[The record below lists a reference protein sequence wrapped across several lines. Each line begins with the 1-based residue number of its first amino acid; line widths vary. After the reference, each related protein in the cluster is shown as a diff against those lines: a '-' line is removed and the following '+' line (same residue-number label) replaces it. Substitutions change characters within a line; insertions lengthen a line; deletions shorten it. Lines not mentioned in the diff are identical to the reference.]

1 MTRKVLEEQL
11 DALARLAEQPPDSWI
26 APLRA
31 ALRQRN
37 NYLVAKAAAMVE
49 RERIAILLPD
59 LLAAYDRFFED
70 ASKSDPQCWAKNALS
85 KALAALELQEPEPF
99 LRGLRHVQ
107 MEPVWGGQSDTAASL
122 RGTCALALVQCRGLS
137 EITLLRYL
145 LDVLVDADK
154 VVRCNAV
161 RAIEQVGS
169 HAASLLLRLRAQ
181 LGSDEAEVLGAC
193 YSGVLRL
200 EGVAAL
206 PWAQHFLAAED
217 DAAAEAALA
226 MAETHSLEAFIMLK
240 QQWEKTRDLWFGSV
254 LLSAIALTRQHEA
267 TEFLMGLVR
276 SDARGSG
283 MALETLL
290 RAMPSEDVVQKLKAL
305 VAGNES
311 LEKIFRENSS
321 ATERR

>member
-11 DALARLAEQPPDSWI
+11 DALAQLAEQPPASWI
-26 APLRA
+26 VPLRA

-49 RERIAILLPD
+49 RERLAILLPD
-59 LLAAYDRFFED
+59 ILAAYDRFFEN

-85 KALAALELQEPEPF
+85 KALAALELQEPKPF

-107 MEPVWGGQSDTAASL
+107 MEPVWGGQSDTAGSL

-137 EITLLRYL
+137 EITLLRHL
-145 LDVLVDADK
+145 LDVMVDADK

-206 PWAQHFLAAED
+206 PWAQRFLAAED
-217 DAAAEAALA
+217 DAAGEAALA
-226 MAETHSLEAFIMLK
+226 MAETHSMEAFTILK
-240 QQWEKTRDLWFGSV
+240 QQWGQTRDLWFGSV
-254 LLSAIALTRQHEA
+254 LLSAIALTRQQEA
-267 TEFLMGLVR
+267 TEFLMDMVR
-276 SDARGSG
+276 KDARGSS
-283 MALETLL
+283 MALEALL
-290 RAMPSEDVVQKLKAL
+290 RGMPSKEIVQKLKAL
-305 VAGNES
+305 VAGNEL
-311 LEKIFRENSS
+311 LEKILRENSS

>member
-1 MTRKVLEEQL
+1 MTRKALEEQL
-11 DALARLAEQPPDSWI
+11 DALARLAEQPPESWI
-26 APLRA
+26 ALLQK

-49 RERIAILLPD
+49 SARIEVLLPD
-59 LLAAYDRFFED
+59 LLTAYSHFFEN

-107 MEPVWGGQSDTAASL
+107 MEPVWGGQSDTAGSL

-145 LDVLVDADK
+145 LDVMVDADK

-206 PWAQHFLAAED
+206 PWAQRFLAAED
-217 DAAAEAALA
+217 DAAGEAALA
-226 MAETHSLEAFIMLK
+226 MAETHSTEAFTILK
-240 QQWEKTRDLWFGSV
+240 QQWEQTRDLWFGSV

-267 TEFLMGLVR
+267 TEFLLDMVR
-276 SDARGSG
+276 KDARGSS
-283 MALETLL
+283 MAVEALL
-290 RAMPSEDVVQKLKAL
+290 RAMPSEDVIEKLRSC
-305 VAGNES
+305 VAGNPQ
-311 LEKIFRENSS
+311 LERIFKEN
-321 ATERR
+321 ARPTERQ

>member
-1 MTRKVLEEQL
+1 MTRKALEEQL
-11 DALARLAEQPPDSWI
+11 DALARLAEQPSDSWI
-26 APLRA
+26 APLRS

-37 NYLVAKAAAMVE
+37 NYLVSKAAAMVE
-49 RERIAILLPD
+49 RERLEILLPD
-59 LLAAYDRFFED
+59 ILTAYDRFFED

-85 KALAALELQEPEPF
+85 KALAALEFQEPEPF

-107 MEPVWGGQSDTAASL
+107 MEPVWGGQSDTAGSL
-122 RGTCALALVQCRGLS
+122 RGTCALALVQCRGLA

-154 VVRCNAV
+154 VVRHNAV

-181 LGSDEAEVLGAC
+181 SGSDEAEVLGAC

-206 PWAQHFLAAED
+206 PWAQRFLAAED

-226 MAETHSLEAFIMLK
+226 MAETHSLEAFTILR
-240 QQWEKTRDLWFGSV
+240 QQWELTRDLWFGSV
-254 LLSAIALTRQHEA
+254 LLSAIALTRQQKA
-267 TEFLMGLVR
+267 TEFLTEMVR
-276 SDARGSG
+276 RDARGSG
-283 MALETLL
+283 MALEALL
-290 RAMPSEDVVQKLKAL
+290 RAMPSEDILQNLKAL
-305 VAGNES
+305 IAGNEP
-311 LEKIFRENSS
+311 LEKILRENDSS
-321 ATERR
+321 IERR